1 MLQISQAVG
10 EAARS
15 RLLSEAEASS
25 ITAIGQAEAVGMRL
39 KAAAYKQYS
48 QAAVLS
54 LVCQALPA
62 FAGL

>member
-1 MLQISQAVG
+1 MLQISEAVG

-15 RLLSEAEASS
+15 RLLSEAEAAS
-25 ITAIGQAEAVGMRL
+25 ITAIGQAEAESMRL
-39 KAAAYKQYS
+39 KADAYKQYS

-62 FAGL
+62 LAGM